1 MDEKLP
7 EPLLIHAV
15 PALLLALAPVTIL
28 TAPVFEQVV
37 IAVPADAVGAAL
49 FVKVTVEV
57 EEEHVPLLIV
67 QVKVALVPAVIPV
80 TPEVAEAGV
89 VIVAVPLVT
98 VHKPLPVLGVFP
110 AKVNAAVLH

>member
-1 MDEKLP
+1 M
-7 EPLLIHAV
+7 
-15 PALLLALAPVTIL
+15 
-28 TAPVFEQVV
+28 
-37 IAVPADAVGAAL
+37 
-49 FVKVTVEV
+49 

-110 AKVNAAVLH
+110 AKANAAVLHWLIADPATEVVGVASTVIELVVADAEHPLLLVAVNVNVPPVVPTITLGL